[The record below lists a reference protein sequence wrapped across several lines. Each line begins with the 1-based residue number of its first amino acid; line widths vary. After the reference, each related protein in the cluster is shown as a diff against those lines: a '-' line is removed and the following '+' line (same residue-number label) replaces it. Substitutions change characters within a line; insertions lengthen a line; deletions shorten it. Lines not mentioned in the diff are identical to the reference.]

1 MSGRFAQA
9 RGASSWARAFNANL
23 TQQRKSFVQ
32 TASFSSRSLFSSANL
47 RAMASVAGEAPLT
60 GFAEQYRSITHSF
73 TTLGQSG
80 STSDSVA
87 GDADAQIVAGS
98 TVDELEFVQIAEVPT
113 LFTYN
118 HGGAKSRCGSI

>member
-9 RGASSWARAFNANL
+9 RGSSAWARAFNANL
-23 TQQRKSFVQ
+23 TQQRNGFVQ
-32 TASFSSRSLFSSANL
+32 SMTNGNRLFLNSSNIRM
-47 RAMASVAGEAPLT
+47 MASVAGESPLT
-60 GFAEQYRSITHSF
+60 GFAEQYRSVTHSF
-73 TTLGQSG
+73 TTLGQSA

-87 GDADAQIVAGS
+87 GDADAQVVAGS

-118 HGGAKSRCGSI
+118 HENSRCF

>member
-9 RGASSWARAFNANL
+9 RGASSWARSFNANL
-23 TQQRKSFVQ
+23 TQQRKSFAQ
-32 TASFSSRSLFSSANL
+32 SASFSSRSLFSSANL
-47 RAMASVAGEAPLT
+47 RAMASVTGEAPLT

-98 TVDELEFVQIAEVPT
+98 SVDELEFVQIAEIPT
-113 LFTYN
+113 LFTYI
-118 HGGAKSRCGSI
+118 HGGSKIEIW